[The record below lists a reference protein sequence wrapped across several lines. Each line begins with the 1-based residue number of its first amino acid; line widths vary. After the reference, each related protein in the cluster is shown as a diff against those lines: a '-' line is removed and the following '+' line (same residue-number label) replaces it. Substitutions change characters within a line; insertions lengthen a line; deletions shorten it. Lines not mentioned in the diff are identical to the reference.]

1 MVSKSKYS
9 TNQLIHLYLVNN
21 NKLTFYDIYVL
32 ANFSK
37 DYDLVV

>member
-9 TNQLIHLYLVNN
+9 TNKFIYLYLVNN
-21 NKLTFYDIYVL
+21 NKLTFYDTNVL